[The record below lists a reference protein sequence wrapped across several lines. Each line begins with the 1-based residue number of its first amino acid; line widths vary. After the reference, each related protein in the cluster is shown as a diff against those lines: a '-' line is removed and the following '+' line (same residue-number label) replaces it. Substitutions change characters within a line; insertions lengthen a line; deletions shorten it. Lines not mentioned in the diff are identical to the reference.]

1 MQIRALV
8 GGKVD
13 QGSIRDTEVRCE
25 ILSLG
30 KFFITILLYHYFA
43 KVLQTRPCFD
53 IVSGCSHVFILNVW
67 IVQMIN
73 L

>member
-30 KFFITILLYHYFA
+30 KVFYHYFA
-43 KVLQTRPCFD
+43 NVLQTRPCFA
-53 IVSGCSHVFILNVW
+53 IVSGCSHAFILNVW

-73 L
+73 I

>member
-30 KFFITILLYHYFA
+30 KFFITILQKYCKQDL
-43 KVLQTRPCFD
+43 VLLLDLVVHMHLF
-53 IVSGCSHVFILNVW
+53 
-67 IVQMIN
+67 
-73 L
+73 